1 MFEEHIHADE
11 IHGSKGFAIV
21 EKYCTTPELQ
31 EVALKAVED
40 ATQKRWRYMNSIC
53 WFALHGKDDDTPQ
66 RSSSLSVTVLIWQMK
81 SNGTRERHVCY

>member
-31 EVALKAVED
+31 DLAVHYARES
-40 ATQKRWRYMNSIC
+40 ARMRWFFFDGIYIHYEMGYKL
-53 WFALHGKDDDTPQ
+53 A
-66 RSSSLSVTVLIWQMK
+66 
-81 SNGTRERHVCY
+81 E